1 MAVVEMGANHQKE
14 IELLCSIAQPDY
26 GYITNFGKAHLE
38 GFGGFEGVIKG
49 KSELYD
55 YLRAN
60 DKTILVNQAD
70 AIQEEKTADYS
81 KKITFGADVS
91 DYQFQMFTENNRI
104 GILFNN
110 HKALSQLTGE
120 YNFNNICAAISL
132 GKYFDVEDT
141 DIKAAIE
148 TYTPTNMRSQI
159 VEREGKTLVLDT
171 YNANPSSMEVSL
183 KNFSQ
188 YKGSK
193 TIIIGDML
201 ELGDESRGNTKGFL
215 PRRKT

>member
-1 MAVVEMGANHQKE
+1 
-14 IELLCSIAQPDY
+14 
-26 GYITNFGKAHLE
+26 
-38 GFGGFEGVIKG
+38 
-49 KSELYD
+49 
-55 YLRAN
+55 
-60 DKTILVNQAD
+60 
-70 AIQEEKTADYS
+70 
-81 KKITFGADVS
+81 
-91 DYQFQMFTENNRI
+91 MFTENNRI

-201 ELGDESRGNTKGFL
+201 ELGDESREEHERILALAENLNFDSIITVGPKFKEVNASGLAFESTALTGDYLKQNPVLTQNILLKGSRGIAL
-215 PRRKT
+215 EKLIELL

>member
-1 MAVVEMGANHQKE
+1 
-14 IELLCSIAQPDY
+14 
-26 GYITNFGKAHLE
+26 
-38 GFGGFEGVIKG
+38 
-49 KSELYD
+49 
-55 YLRAN
+55 
-60 DKTILVNQAD
+60 
-70 AIQEEKTADYS
+70 
-81 KKITFGADVS
+81 
-91 DYQFQMFTENNRI
+91 MFTENNRI

-201 ELGDESRGNTKGFL
+201 ELGDESREEHERILALAENLNFDSIITVGPKFKEVNASGLAFESTALTGDYLKQNPVLTQNILLKGSRGSL
-215 PRRKT
+215 WKN